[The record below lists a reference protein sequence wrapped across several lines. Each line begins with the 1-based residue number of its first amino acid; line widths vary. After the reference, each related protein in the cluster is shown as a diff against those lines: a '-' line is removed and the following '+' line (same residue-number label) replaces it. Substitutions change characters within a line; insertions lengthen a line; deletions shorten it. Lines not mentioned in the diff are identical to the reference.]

1 MTGTITPPTRPTGPT
16 TRAIANEP
24 PPSRI
29 SAAWRG
35 SRLGGKLLMALT
47 MAILVL
53 LFIYPPL
60 LMIMAA
66 FRRGPIAGQ
75 GEWTAAPFIEVM
87 TNPATWVVTFN
98 SIVLSVA
105 VAVIALAFGT
115 FFAWVAVRTTTPL
128 RRWMTPIMAAI
139 LVVPSLFYGLGWY
152 VTLNGSGA
160 PVNMFLQEVFGLS
173 GSPLGSGW
181 PTLIFVVAFHVVPVG
196 YLFMVGPMSRM
207 DSALD
212 DAARMNGAGRT
223 SSFFTVT
230 LPLLRPTIFGVMALM
245 TSYGMTAFE
254 LPLLFG
260 VPASPSILV
269 FSTKV
274 LNTYQETVVPEG
286 WANYAG
292 ASSIGLILVLL
303 VVVLVIAREILL
315 RGRRYSTISGKGFRP
330 EPRSYGRIQWVFLA
344 IFALVVLLAGIIPVL
359 QMVFSAFQ
367 NVAGVFS
374 LGFTT
379 ANFEAVLTSRR
390 TFQVIVT
397 SLWVAA
403 LAGFLAACVAL
414 MLSWSTQRS
423 GRVVRA
429 LAVVISWAPIAIPGV
444 LVGLALLTAYMPVPG
459 LQRLIG
465 TPFMLVI
472 GFIVVATPI
481 ATRAVEGGV
490 VQISGELEESGRMAG
505 ASRSMTFLTVVLP
518 LVMPSFFAGWFIASI
533 GIAGN
538 LALPVLLSSPSMR
551 TAAVTAYDLYN
562 QGNTAEAAAL
572 FLVLMVA
579 IVVVGALAWLLMSG
593 VVRLLKRARAI
604 RIERA
609 LIEEGSVVYA

>member
-1 MTGTITPPTRPTGPT
+1 MTGPSTRL
-16 TRAIANEP
+16 IAGQP
-24 PPSRI
+24 APSRL

-35 SRLGGKLLMALT
+35 SRLGGRALMALT

-53 LFIYPPL
+53 LFLYPPI
-60 LMIMAA
+60 LMVIAA

-75 GEWTAAPFIEVM
+75 GIWTIDPFIEVM
-87 TNPATWVVTFN
+87 TSPSTWVVTFN
-98 SIVLSVA
+98 SIVLAAA
-105 VAVIALAFGT
+105 VAVIALAVGT
-115 FFAWVAVRTTTPL
+115 FLAWVAVRTTTPM
-128 RRWMTPIMAAI
+128 RRWITPAMAAI
-139 LVVPSLFYGLGWY
+139 LVIPALFYGLGWY

-160 PVNMFLQEVFGLS
+160 PVNQLLNAVFGIG
-173 GSPLGSGW
+173 GSPLGAGW
-181 PTLIFVVAFHVVPVG
+181 PTLIVVVAFHVMPVG

-207 DSALD
+207 DSSLD
-212 DAARMNGAGRT
+212 DAARMNGAGRGAA
-223 SSFFTVT
+223 FFTVT
-230 LPLLRPTIFGVMALM
+230 LPMLRPTIFGVMALM

-274 LNTYQETVVPEG
+274 LNAYQETVVPEG

-303 VVVLVIAREILL
+303 VIVLVLAREWLL
-315 RGRRYSTISGKGFRP
+315 RNRKYTTVSGKGFRP
-330 EPRSYGRIQWVFLA
+330 DPRNYGRIQWLFLAVFL
-344 IFALVVLLAGIIPVL
+344 LVVLMAGVIPVI

-367 NVAGVFS
+367 NVAGVYS

-379 ANFEAVLTSRR
+379 ANFESVLTSRR
-390 TFQVIVT
+390 TFNVIVT
-397 SLWVAA
+397 SLWIAA
-403 LAGFLAACVAL
+403 LSGFLAACVAL
-414 MLSWSTQRS
+414 LLSWATERS
-423 GRVVRA
+423 GRFVRV
-429 LAVVISWAPIAIPGV
+429 LSLIISWAPIAIPGV

-465 TPFMLVI
+465 TPVMLVI

-490 VQISGELEESGRMAG
+490 VQIGMELEESSRMSG
-505 ASRSMTFLTVVLP
+505 ASKTAAFFTIVLP
-518 LVMPSFFAGWFIASI
+518 LVLPSFFAGWFIAAI

-538 LALPVLLSSPSMR
+538 LALPVLLSSPSVR

-562 QGNTAEAAAL
+562 QGKTAEAAAL

-579 IVVVGALAWLLMSG
+579 LVAVGAAAWLLMAG
-593 VVRLLKRARAI
+593 MTRLLKRAREL
-604 RIERA
+604 RIERV
-609 LIEEGSVVYA
+609 ITVKGSVVHA

>member
-1 MTGTITPPTRPTGPT
+1 
-16 TRAIANEP
+16 
-24 PPSRI
+24 
-29 SAAWRG
+29 
-35 SRLGGKLLMALT
+35 

-53 LFIYPPL
+53 LFLYPPL
-60 LMIMAA
+60 LMVVAA
-66 FRRGPIAGQ
+66 FRRGPVAGQ
-75 GEWTAAPFIEVM
+75 GEWTIAPFIEVM
-87 TNPATWVVTFN
+87 TNPATWLVTFN
-98 SIVLSVA
+98 SIVLSVV
-105 VAVIALAFGT
+105 VAIIAISLGT
-115 FFAWVAVRTTTPL
+115 FLAWVAVRTTTPL
-128 RRWMTPIMAAI
+128 RRWMTPIMAAL
-139 LVVPSLFYGLGWY
+139 LVIPSLFYGLGWY
-152 VTLNGSGA
+152 VTLNGADA
-160 PVNMFLQEVFGLS
+160 PVNVILDVFGIS

-181 PTLIFVVAFHVVPVG
+181 PTLILVVTGHVIPVG

-212 DAARMNGAGRT
+212 DAARMNGAGRV

-230 LPLLRPTIFGVMALM
+230 IPLLRPTIFGVMALM

-260 VPASPSILV
+260 VPSNPSILV

-292 ASSIGLILVLL
+292 ASSIGLILV
-303 VVVLVIAREILL
+303 VLVILLVLTREWLL
-315 RGRRYSTISGKGFRP
+315 RNRRYSTISGKGFRP
-330 EPRSYGRIQWVFLA
+330 QPRSYGRAQWAFLA
-344 IFALVVLLAGIIPVL
+344 LFVGVVLFAGVIPVL
-359 QMVFSAFQ
+359 QMFFSAFQ
-367 NVAGVFS
+367 NVAGVYS

-379 ANFEAVLTSRR
+379 ENFEAVLSSRR

-397 SLWVAA
+397 SIWVAA
-403 LAGFLAACVAL
+403 LSGFLAACVAL
-414 MLSWSTQRS
+414 LLSWATQRS
-423 GRVVRA
+423 GRVVRM
-429 LAVVISWAPIAIPGV
+429 LSLVISWAPIAIPGV

-465 TPFMLVI
+465 TPVILVI

-481 ATRAVEGGV
+481 ATRAIEGGV
-490 VQISGELEESGRMAG
+490 VQISVELEESGRMSG
-505 ASRSMTFLTVVLP
+505 ASRTVTFFTVVLP
-518 LVMPSFFAGWFIASI
+518 LVLPSFFAGWFIAAV

-572 FLVLMVA
+572 FLVLMAA
-579 IVVVGALAWLLMSG
+579 IVVVGAAAWAVMAG
-593 VVRLLKRARAI
+593 AVRLLKRAREI
-604 RIERA
+604 RIQRA
-609 LIEEGSVVYA
+609 IYEKGSVVYA